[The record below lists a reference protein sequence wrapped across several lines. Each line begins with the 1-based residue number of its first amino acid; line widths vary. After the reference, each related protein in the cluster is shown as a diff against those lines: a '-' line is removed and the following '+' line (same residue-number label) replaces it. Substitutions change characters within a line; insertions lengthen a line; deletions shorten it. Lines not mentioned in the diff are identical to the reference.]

1 MLGPR
6 APQPPRAGRQD
17 GHFWEARVAGAD
29 LGADLAANAVES
41 SGKKKKSCILQ
52 LAPSSAR
59 GWVAATAPQVSSEGL
74 GATNCSQGRD
84 GLSSSAVSCQED
96 KCCAQPVP
104 AVSWD

>member
-1 MLGPR
+1 MGQIWQQTLWR
-6 APQPPRAGRQD
+6 AL
-17 GHFWEARVAGAD
+17 E
-29 LGADLAANAVES
+29 
-41 SGKKKKSCILQ
+41 KKKSCILQ

-74 GATNCSQGRD
+74 GATNCSWGRD